1 MDVRNVDKVIPVAA
15 SLTMHITPEER
26 EPDLGLDEA
35 GWARLAR
42 YLAGESAPAEM
53 AVVEHWAATDP
64 ARRELLD
71 ELLDTWAAS
80 EGRVRWD
87 TDAAFARLQARIGAA
102 NAEPAEP
109 PIIPLRRG
117 PVPRRAM
124 PWLRAAAAVALLV
137 GGAAT
142 VGGLGL
148 FPAGRPAATPEREV
162 VTAAGQRARIVLS
175 DGTEVQLAPG
185 SRLRYTADFEP
196 DGRTV
201 ALEGEAYFS
210 VARDPA
216 RPFHV
221 HAAGSVTRV
230 LGTRFGVTAGPAGV
244 RVVVEEGRVAFGRE
258 TQGEERVE
266 LTAGWSARLA
276 VNGAL
281 GAPERVDA
289 ARALA
294 WKDGRLAFDDAPLT
308 EVAAALARWYGVRVR
323 LAVPRADTLRLTAD
337 LSGASVDEAM
347 EIVEVALAL
356 EVRSEGSTVV
366 IRRPGE

>member
-1 MDVRNVDKVIPVAA
+1 MR
-15 SLTMHITPEER
+15 ITPEDQQPEY
-26 EPDLGLDEA
+26 GLDDA

-42 YLAGESAPAEM
+42 YLAGESSPAEAA
-53 AVVEHWAATDP
+53 AVEQWAAADP
-64 ARRELLD
+64 AHRELLA
-71 ELLDTWAAS
+71 ELSDTWTGAA
-80 EGRVRWD
+80 GGPRWD
-87 TDAAFARLQARIGAA
+87 TNQAFARVQARIGAA
-102 NAEPAEP
+102 DAKRAAPPVIPMRRRPA
-109 PIIPLRRG
+109 
-117 PVPRRAM
+117 PRSAT
-124 PWLRAAAAVALLV
+124 PWLRAAAAVVLLA
-137 GGAAT
+137 GGAVTA
-142 VGGLGL
+142 GGLGL
-148 FPAGRPAATPEREV
+148 FRADAPAAPHREV
-162 VTAAGQRARIVLS
+162 ATAAGQRARIVLS

-185 SRLRYTADFEP
+185 SRLRYPADFGP

-201 ALEGEAYFS
+201 ALEGEGYFS

-230 LGTRFGVTAGPAGV
+230 LGTRFGVTASPAGV
-244 RVVVEEGRVAFGRE
+244 RVVVEEGRVAFGR
-258 TQGEERVE
+258 GEQAARGVE

-281 GAPERVDA
+281 GTPERVDA

-294 WKDGRLAFDDAPLT
+294 WKDGRLAFEDAPLT
-308 EVAAALARWYGVRVR
+308 EMAAALERWYGVRVR

-337 LSGASVDEAM
+337 LSGASVQEAM
-347 EIVEVALAL
+347 EIVGVALAL